1 MGLDAQPVEDQ
12 RRRETGGEHT
22 EHMMRRLI
30 LTGACLL
37 GCACAVYAAD
47 DYRGTLKGFTFD
59 VPNKNG
65 ERYAFIEGGD
75 ATMIPGGL
83 VEISGIK
90 TKIFCEDG
98 REVVITS
105 DRGTFNKKTKEVKTD
120 AFVTVVSKDIKI
132 TGTGCQWN
140 PNNKLIEIREN
151 VKVEMTVDT
160 QGKGF

>member
-1 MGLDAQPVEDQ
+1 
-12 RRRETGGEHT
+12 
-22 EHMMRRLI
+22 MRRCVCVV
-30 LTGACLL
+30 ALL
-37 GCACAVYAAD
+37 FVFLPWAHAAD

-59 VPNKNG
+59 IPNKKG
-65 ERYAFIEGGD
+65 ERYARVEGGD

-98 REVVITS
+98 REVVITT
-105 DRGTFNKKTKEVKTD
+105 DRGTFDKKTKEVRTD

-140 PNNKLIEIREN
+140 PNNKLIEIKEN

>member
-1 MGLDAQPVEDQ
+1 
-12 RRRETGGEHT
+12 
-22 EHMMRRLI
+22 
-30 LTGACLL
+30 
-37 GCACAVYAAD
+37 
-47 DYRGTLKGFTFD
+47 
-59 VPNKNG
+59 
-65 ERYAFIEGGD
+65 
-75 ATMIPGGL
+75 MIPGGL